1 MKYLLVLISLFL
13 VERTFSQ
20 DKEAKTQEKVTGKTY
35 TKVELDAEVAKLLEK
50 SLKKVT
56 GKNLVGFS
64 KELLKKEK
72 TLLLKES
79 ELEKQSK
86 QLDLNNLDLEKKLI
100 SFQSKQ
106 QRLIGCLDGIDK
118 QKSKRIGHMVD
129 VISGMRP
136 KSAADVLSVQDAEI
150 SVKILAKLAPDKVS
164 KIFNSMD
171 KEISARLQKQY
182 MNMKR

>member
-1 MKYLLVLISLFL
+1 MKYLMILISLFL
-13 VERTFSQ
+13 AGFAFSQ
-20 DKEAKTQEKVTGKTY
+20 DKEEETKNKAVEKTY
-35 TKVELDAEVAKLLEK
+35 TKAELDAEVEKLLANR
-50 SLKKVT
+50 LKKVS

-72 TLLLKES
+72 SLLLKES

-86 QLDLNNLDLEKKLI
+86 QLDLNSQDLEKKMI

-106 QRLIGCLDGIDK
+106 QRLIGCLDGMDK